1 MGHVATAASLMK
13 FRRYRSWLGA
23 CLQPATLICL
33 LMIVV
38 LWVVLSYV
46 LQIDRQRPFASRHF
60 AKSSNLVRLFEEST
74 ASMLRGIDRT
84 LLLLSHEYDADPAKF
99 SLNHRAKWSSLPE
112 EQALQLAVVDQAGN
126 AKTLTAS
133 DATLAQAYVG
143 DSAWFSQQRYA
154 KDDQLVISTPKLGR
168 LSNRWSIILSRR
180 LHKADGSF
188 AGAIAAGVDLKFIER
203 FYQSIDIGEHGSII
217 LRNLDG
223 VILAS
228 GGTVGP
234 TNGRQVLQPALREA
248 LAKSPTGYYWG
259 GGAVD
264 GINRLVA
271 YRKSSNLPIMTMVG
285 LAESDIFAGYQRT
298 RMIFVGAAIGLTL
311 FLMLG
316 AGVGVRH
323 QLRLTRSAAAHRL
336 AEHNM
341 AHARRFLDTV
351 IEHLP
356 LPVIVKDCR
365 DALEIQLVNRAYE
378 SFIEVPRSQ
387 LIRPNRARHLF
398 GRKDAESVIRLD
410 RRSHAQ
416 SKKQIIASEFPLHSK
431 AKGLR
436 IVATTRLVVR
446 DGPGGPGHLITV
458 IDDVTDR
465 RASDSKIFY
474 MAHHDALTG
483 LANRAAVAQEI
494 ENAAARHRRYGEPFT
509 VLLLDLDRFKYV
521 NDTLGH
527 PAGDALLRE
536 VAMRLK
542 SFLRDTDACWPA
554 SVVTN
559 LPLFSVAK
567 RCPVKQPM
575 CWLAVSSHCLPNRF
589 ASRATS
595 LLSAPVLVL
604 RWRLSMPPILIIY

>member
-1 MGHVATAASLMK
+1 MRLRH
-13 FRRYRSWLGA
+13 YRSWLRA

-46 LQIDRQRPFASRHF
+46 LQIERQRTLQAAISQ
-60 AKSSNLVRLFEEST
+60 SSNLVRLFEEST

-99 SLNHRAKWSSLPE
+99 SLSHRAMWSSLPE
-112 EQALQLAVVDQAGN
+112 DQLLQLAIVDQEGH
-126 AKTLTAS
+126 AKTLVAS
-133 DATLAQAYVG
+133 DATLSQAYVG

-188 AGAIAAGVDLKFIER
+188 AGAIAAGVDLQFIEH
-203 FYQSIDIGEHGSII
+203 FYQSIDIGAHGSII

-271 YRKSSNLPIMTMVG
+271 YRKSANLPIMTMVG
-285 LAESDIFAGYQRT
+285 LAETDMFAGYQRT
-298 RMIFVGAAIGLTL
+298 RMIFVCAAIGLTL
-311 FLMLG
+311 FLMFG
-316 AGVGVRH
+316 AVVGVRH
-323 QLRLTRSAAAHRL
+323 QLRLTRSAAAQRL

-356 LPVIVKDCR
+356 LPVIVKD
-365 DALEIQLVNRAYE
+365 AETLEIQLVNRAYE

-387 LIRPNRARHLF
+387 LIGQTVRAIYSAE
-398 GRKDAESVIRLD
+398 DAESVIRLD
-410 RRSHAQ
+410 REAAQ
-416 SKKQIIASEFPLHSK
+416 SKKQIIASEFPLHTK

-446 DGPGGPGHLITV
+446 DGPGGRGHLITV

-465 RASDSKIFY
+465 RASI
-474 MAHHDALTG
+474 
-483 LANRAAVAQEI
+483 
-494 ENAAARHRRYGEPFT
+494 ARFSTWRT
-509 VLLLDLDRFKYV
+509 
-521 NDTLGH
+521 T
-527 PAGDALLRE
+527 
-536 VAMRLK
+536 MR
-542 SFLRDTDACWPA
+542 
-554 SVVTN
+554 
-559 LPLFSVAK
+559 
-567 RCPVKQPM
+567 
-575 CWLAVSSHCLPNRF
+575 
-589 ASRATS
+589 
-595 LLSAPVLVL
+595 
-604 RWRLSMPPILIIY
+604 